1 MENQQQ
7 DNELGKLEL
16 YGVIVHSGSSAGS
29 GHYYAFVKNGSDWFE
44 MNDSNVSRCNED
56 RVLRQQAYLLFY
68 RRVKEET
75 VPEVVN

>member
-1 MENQQQ
+1 
-7 DNELGKLEL
+7 
-16 YGVIVHSGSSAGS
+16 
-29 GHYYAFVKNGSDWFE
+29 

-75 VPEVVN
+75 VPEVVNENHEID